1 MMMMLQRE
9 KRSAWILLVA
19 VVLVATISSATRAQ
33 TIVLPLIGSIG
44 NCTYC
49 ERVHDAIASAYRS
62 LDILLSNAELDE
74 TSLWDAIVAVSDRG
88 VAVRV
93 LLDES
98 DWAQSITDKNRPT
111 IDYLRAHGISAH
123 FDDPSITTHAKLVVI
138 DRHTVILGSTNW
150 NEHSFYDQEQAD
162 VSIEDAVVGEVF
174 ASYFDRLWE
183 GTLFPGA
190 VRLQV
195 DSISPDDPLIVPLP
209 ETVDTEN
216 YPAVLMA
223 LIAQAR
229 ESIHVVMY
237 RISYYPQYQDSV
249 TNNILDALI
258 AAAARGLD
266 VRVYM
271 DDCAFYE
278 SDKEANLQAARYLS
292 DHGVDVRMDDPSI
305 ITHAKLIVID
315 QRTVILG
322 STNWNYYS
330 LAQNNETDIAFI
342 DLPDVAPAYEAFF
355 QRLWQDGRLPGG

>member
-1 MMMMLQRE
+1 MMMMVQRE
-9 KRSAWILLVA
+9 ERWAWILLVA
-19 VVLVATISSATRAQ
+19 IVLVVSISSATCAQ
-33 TIVLPLIGSIG
+33 TTVLPLIGTIG
-44 NCTYC
+44 SCTYC
-49 ERVHDAIASAYRS
+49 EYVRDAIALADRS

-74 TSLWDAIVAVSDRG
+74 VSLWDAIVAASDRG
-88 VAVRV
+88 VVVRV

-111 IDYLRAHGISAH
+111 IDYLLAHGISAR
-123 FDDPSITTHAKLVVI
+123 FDDPSVTTHAKLLVI
-138 DRHTVILGSTNW
+138 DCRIVILGSTNW

-162 VSIEDAVVGEVF
+162 VSIEDAAVGEVF
-174 ASYFDRLWE
+174 ASYFDRLWN

-195 DSISPDDPLIVPLP
+195 DSISPDEPLIIPLP

-216 YPAVLMA
+216 YPAVLFR
-223 LIAQAR
+223 LVSQAR

-237 RISYYPQYQDSV
+237 RISHYPQYQQSV

-258 AAAARGLD
+258 TAAGRGLD

-305 ITHAKLIVID
+305 VTHAKLVIID

-330 LAQNNETDIAFI
+330 LARNNETDIAFI
-342 DLPDVAPAYEAFF
+342 DSPNVAAPYEAFF
-355 QRLWQDGRLPGG
+355 QQLWGDGRLPGG